1 MRMMT
6 SNGSAPVLPDLTSI
20 ERAPDNPADVLA
32 GARAVAPVV
41 WLIGKV
47 QSGKS
52 TIVRAMTHSDAA
64 EIGSGFKACTRSA
77 AVFDFP
83 ADAPVLRFLDTRG
96 LGEAAYDPT
105 EDLAFAER
113 QAHLLLVTMRAMDV
127 SQQMIVDA
135 LATIRKRH
143 PEWPI
148 VVAQTCLHE
157 GYAPGAGHILPYPFN
172 RLENSNPAEIGLPPD
187 LARCLSFQRN
197 LFAGLPGRAPI
208 VFVPIDIT
216 RPEDGL
222 QPNDYG
228 LDELADALV
237 RVAPAAM
244 RLIIQSLPGVD
255 ADGRKR
261 LVDPLI
267 TGHAMAAAGSDL
279 VPAVGAVAVS
289 AIQARLL
296 HRIAEIYGVT
306 WDRRSLAEFAAALGT
321 GVAARTLVGFGV
333 RQLAK
338 LIPAYGQTVAA
349 ATSSAMSFAV
359 TFALGKAASHFLSQR
374 QRGLEGEETAS
385 IYQQALRQ
393 AMRLAKDRKTEGS
406 DRQERA

>member
-1 MRMMT
+1 MT
-6 SNGSAPVLPDLTSI
+6 SNGPAPVLPDLTSI
-20 ERAPDNPADVLA
+20 ERAPDNPADILA

-64 EIGSGFKACTRSA
+64 EIGSGFRPCTRSA

-96 LGEAAYDPT
+96 LGEAAYDPA

-127 SQQMIVDA
+127 SQETIVQA
-135 LATIRKRH
+135 LSTIRKRH

-157 GYAPGAGHILPYPFN
+157 SYPPGTGHIVPYPFD
-172 RLENSNPAEIGLPPD
+172 RPEKGDLAGTGLPAD
-187 LARCLSFQRN
+187 LVRCLTFQRN
-197 LFAGLPGRAPI
+197 LFAALPGRAPV
-208 VFVPIDIT
+208 VFTPIDIT
-216 RPEDGL
+216 KPEDGL
-222 QPNDYG
+222 QPTDYG

-244 RLIIQSLPGVD
+244 RLIIQSLPGVE

-261 LVDPLI
+261 RADPLI

-279 VPAVGAVAVS
+279 VPAIGAVAVS

-296 HRIAEIYGVT
+296 HRVAEIYGVT

-385 IYQQALRQ
+385 VYQQALRQ
-393 AMRLAKDRKTEGS
+393 AMRLAKDRNLQGS